1 MKRSTNPYTPGAGK
15 RPARLAGRDGD
26 LENFSLLLERLSGG
40 RHERSMI
47 FSGLRGIGKTVL
59 LLEFEI
65 LAGEA
70 EWFSTGVQEVGSNAD
85 FRTSMARMALRLL
98 RSMSLR
104 KRMADRARA
113 ALSVVKSFSIAGPA
127 GIRFQLDVDAAPGRA
142 DTGDIEQDL
151 ADLLVEIGEVA
162 RAGGTG
168 ALLLIDEMQNLDAAS
183 LGAICM
189 ALHRVSQRDL
199 PVALAGA
206 GLPTLPSMLRAAK
219 PYASRLFSYQTL
231 GQLSDAE
238 ARLALVG
245 PAGLQGVEF
254 RKGAV
259 ELVVERSGGHPY
271 FLQEYG
277 RVLWDEID
285 SPPVTAEHVR
295 TVEEI
300 VEDSLD
306 RGFFAPAFELATDAE
321 QRYLIAISGLGEG
334 PDLLPMAVE
343 YRHGRERSGGASRQ
357 HGTRRRRARANGER
371 RDTCPEHPGS
381 LSPVA
386 LPYIVGSPGLA
397 CGCTSTTRSLPRGH
411 ARRCAGAL
419 NRRSPAAR

>member
-15 RPARLAGRDGD
+15 RPGKLAGRDPD
-26 LENFSLLLERLSGG
+26 LENFTLLLERLGDG

-59 LLEFEI
+59 LLEFDI

-85 FRTSMARMALRLL
+85 FRTSMGRLALRLL

-104 KRMADRARA
+104 QRMKDRARA
-113 ALSVVKSFSIAGPA
+113 ALSVVKSFSIAGPG
-127 GIRFQLDVDAAPGRA
+127 GIKLQLDVDAAAGTA

-168 ALLLIDEMQNLDAAS
+168 ALFLIDEMQNLDRAS

-199 PVALAGA
+199 PVALVGA
-206 GLPTLPSMLRAAK
+206 GLPTLPTMLRAAK
-219 PYASRLFSYQTL
+219 PYAPRLFSYHTL
-231 GQLSDAE
+231 GRLSNAE
-238 ARLALVG
+238 ARLALIG
-245 PAGLQGVEF
+245 PAALQSVEF
-254 RKGAV
+254 KKAAV
-259 ELVVERSGGHPY
+259 DLVVEQSGGYPY

-285 SPPVTAEHVR
+285 TPPITAEHVR
-295 TVEEI
+295 AVEEI
-300 VEDSLD
+300 VNDSLD
-306 RGFFAPAFELATDAE
+306 RGFFGPAFELATDAE
-321 QRYLIAISGLGEG
+321 QRYLIAISNLGDG
-334 PDLLPMAVE
+334 PYKTADAAQAAGYSNV
-343 YRHGRERSGGASRQ
+343 GGASVVREELIEKELIWSP
-357 HGTRRRRARANGER
+357 RRGQIDFTVPRFAQYLRTAHN
-371 RDTCPEHPGS
+371 HP
-381 LSPVA
+381 
-386 LPYIVGSPGLA
+386 
-397 CGCTSTTRSLPRGH
+397 R
-411 ARRCAGAL
+411 
-419 NRRSPAAR
+419 

>member
-1 MKRSTNPYTPGAGK
+1 MKRSANPYTPGAGK
-15 RPARLAGRDGD
+15 RPAKLAGRDGD
-26 LENFSLLLERLSGG
+26 LENFSLLLERLGAG

-65 LAGEA
+65 LASEA
-70 EWFSTGVQEVGSNAD
+70 QWFSTGVQEVGSNAD
-85 FRTSMARMALRLL
+85 FRTSMARLALRLL

-104 KRMADRARA
+104 KRMADRAKA
-113 ALSVVKSFSIAGPA
+113 ALSVVKSFSISGPA
-127 GIRFQLDVDAAPGRA
+127 GVRFQLDVDAAPGSA

-168 ALLLIDEMQNLDAAS
+168 ALLLIDEMQNLDRAS

-189 ALHRVSQRDL
+189 ALHRVSQLDL

-206 GLPTLPSMLRAAK
+206 GLPTLPTMLRAAK
-219 PYASRLFSYQTL
+219 PYSPRLFSYHTL

-238 ARLALVG
+238 AALALVG
-245 PAGLQGVEF
+245 PAGLQGVEL
-254 RKGAV
+254 RKAAV
-259 ELVVERSGGHPY
+259 DLIVGRSGGHPY

-285 SPPVTAEHVR
+285 SPPITAEHVSV
-295 TVEEI
+295 VEEI
-300 VEDSLD
+300 VDDSLE

-321 QRYLIAISGLGEG
+321 QRYLIAISSLGDG
-334 PDLLPMAVE
+334 PYKSADAAIAAG
-343 YRHGRERSGGASRQ
+343 YSSIGGASFVREELIAKELIWSP
-357 HGTRRRRARANGER
+357 RRGQIDFTVPRFAQYLRSS
-371 RDTCPEHPGS
+371 HV
-381 LSPVA
+381 PV
-386 LPYIVGSPGLA
+386 G
-397 CGCTSTTRSLPRGH
+397 
-411 ARRCAGAL
+411 
-419 NRRSPAAR
+419 

>member
-1 MKRSTNPYTPGAGK
+1 
-15 RPARLAGRDGD
+15 
-26 LENFSLLLERLSGG
+26 
-40 RHERSMI
+40 
-47 FSGLRGIGKTVL
+47 VL

-127 GIRFQLDVDAAPGRA
+127 GIRFQLDVDAAPGSA

-162 RAGGTG
+162 RAGATG

-183 LGAICM
+183 LGALCM

-219 PYASRLFSYQTL
+219 PYASRLFSYHTL
-231 GQLSDAE
+231 GQLSEAE

-259 ELVVERSGGHPY
+259 EFVVERSGGHPY

-285 SPPVTAEHVR
+285 SPPSVAVR
-295 TVEEI
+295 TTE
-300 VEDSLD
+300 
-306 RGFFAPAFELATDAE
+306 
-321 QRYLIAISGLGEG
+321 
-334 PDLLPMAVE
+334 
-343 YRHGRERSGGASRQ
+343 
-357 HGTRRRRARANGER
+357 ANAA
-371 RDTCPEHPGS
+371 H
-381 LSPVA
+381 A
-386 LPYIVGSPGLA
+386 A
-397 CGCTSTTRSLPRGH
+397 TRSSVHLTFAGSSSWGSTEPVSALTVGGSTSVRG
-411 ARRCAGAL
+411 
-419 NRRSPAAR
+419 RRSDERKAALRLGARCRVTHAPGAVTIRW

>member
-15 RPARLAGRDGD
+15 RPGKLAGRDPD
-26 LENFSLLLERLSGG
+26 LENFGLLLERLGDG

-59 LLEFEI
+59 LLEFDI

-85 FRTSMARMALRLL
+85 FRTSMGRLALRLL

-104 KRMADRARA
+104 QRMKDRART
-113 ALSVVKSFSIAGPA
+113 ALSVVKSFSIAGP
-127 GIRFQLDVDAAPGRA
+127 GGVKFQLDVDAAAGTA

-168 ALLLIDEMQNLDAAS
+168 ALFLIDEMQNLDRAS

-199 PVALAGA
+199 PVALVGA
-206 GLPTLPSMLRAAK
+206 GLPTLPTMLRAAK
-219 PYASRLFSYQTL
+219 PYAPRLFSYHTL
-231 GQLSDAE
+231 GRLSNAE
-238 ARLALVG
+238 ARLALIG
-245 PAGLQGVEF
+245 PAGLQSVEI
-254 RKGAV
+254 RKPAV
-259 ELVVERSGGHPY
+259 ELVVEQSGGYPY

-285 SPPVTAEHVR
+285 TPPITAEHVQA
-295 TVEEI
+295 VEEI
-300 VEDSLD
+300 VNDSLD
-306 RGFFAPAFELATDAE
+306 RGFFGPAFELATDAE
-321 QRYLIAISGLGEG
+321 QRYLIAISNLGEG
-334 PDLLPMAVE
+334 PYKTADAAQAAGYSNM
-343 YRHGRERSGGASRQ
+343 GGASVVREELIEKELIWSP
-357 HGTRRRRARANGER
+357 RRGQIDFTVPRFAQYLR
-371 RDTCPEHPGS
+371 
-381 LSPVA
+381 
-386 LPYIVGSPGLA
+386 
-397 CGCTSTTRSLPRGH
+397 TTHSHLR
-411 ARRCAGAL
+411 
-419 NRRSPAAR
+419 